1 MQIYRSLDEVVER
14 GSIAPDSI
22 INADCLEAM
31 KFIPDKSI
39 DCIICDLPYGVTAC
53 KWDVVIPFDL
63 LWEQYKRIIKPNGA
77 IVLFGSQP
85 FTSALVMSN
94 PTWFKYEWIWE
105 KSNPANIACANIQP
119 LKYHENIVV
128 FYKEQPTYNRQ
139 MINRSEL
146 GRLRLKNKNNP
157 IRFSGSDIQN
167 EKGTKKDYDI
177 ARYDENKKNPST
189 VLEIK
194 VERGKIHP
202 TQKPVKLIEYLA
214 KTYTLENEIIVDN
227 TAGSGTLAIACI
239 NTNRRYICI
248 EKDPDYFEVMRDR
261 IENHDPN
268 ALATPKKTRK
278 PKAIPEGQLRLF
290 G

>member
-1 MQIYRSLDEVVER
+1 MQIYKSLDEVVER

-39 DCIICDLPYGVTAC
+39 DCIICDLPYSITNC
-53 KWDVVIPFDL
+53 HWDKLIPFEP
-63 LWEQYKRIIKPNGA
+63 LWEQYKRIVKPNGA

-94 PTWFKYEWIWE
+94 PKWFKYEWIWE
-105 KSNPANIACANIQP
+105 KNKNSNFYLGKVQP
-119 LKYHENIVV
+119 LRCHENILIFSDRKINYSPILRWEGIKDRRKTFTV
-128 FYKEQPTYNRQ
+128 FE
-139 MINRSEL
+139 
-146 GRLRLKNKNNP
+146 NKN
-157 IRFSGSDIQN
+157 GSTLPF
-167 EKGTKKDYDI
+167 KKPRKKDDGY
-177 ARYDENKKNPST
+177 RLPKS
-189 VLEIK
+189 VLK
-194 VERGKIHP
+194 FSNADTTNSIHP
-202 TQKPVKLIEYLA
+202 TQKPVALIEYLV

-227 TAGSGTLAIACI
+227 TAGSGTLAIAAI

-248 EKDPDYFEVMRDR
+248 EKDPGYFDVMRNR

-268 ALATPKKTRK
+268 ALVTTKKTRK